1 MNYKFK
7 TKPYKHQLTALEKSW
22 NKENF
27 AYFMEMGTGKTK
39 VLIDNLAMLYDK
51 GKIDGALIIA
61 PKGVV
66 KTWYEQELPTHLP
79 NHIENVTVLWQPN
92 ITKTQR
98 EKLESLFEIETA
110 FHILIMNVE
119 SLSTDK
125 GVKFA
130 SKFINSHKTLMAID
144 ESTTIKTP
152 TAKRTKN
159 IIDIGKLAKY
169 RRIMT
174 GSPITKNPLDLY
186 TQCEFLDPWLL
197 DFSSYYA
204 FRNRYAEMKTMHIHG
219 RSIQVVDKFQNL
231 GELSET
237 VKQFSYRVLKE
248 DCLDLPDKIFI
259 KRHVSLTPDQ
269 KKIYEQMKKAAMAML
284 NGKMTT
290 TMTVLTQL
298 MRLHQITC
306 GHFIADDGSTQSV
319 DSNRLNELMNI
330 LEETEGKAIIWANYQ
345 LSVGEIIQRIIKE
358 YGPGSVVHYYGK
370 TLPEQRDYAIDAFQK
385 GKARFFVGTPATG
398 GYGLTPQEDRQDF
411 IRKFQNDPKCRFLIG
426 TPQTGGYGITL
437 TQANTVIYYS
447 NSYDLEKRLQSEDRA
462 HRIGQKKPVTYVD
475 LIAEDTVDEKI
486 VKALRDKINIAS
498 EVMGEELKDW
508 I

>member
-7 TKPYKHQLTALEKSW
+7 IKPYKHQLTALENSW
-22 NKENF
+22 NKETY

-39 VLIDNLAMLYDK
+39 VLIDNMSMLYDK
-51 GKIDGALIIA
+51 GKIDSALIIA

-79 NHIENVTVLWQPN
+79 KHIENVTVLWQSN
-92 ITKTQR
+92 INKKQQ

-110 FHILIMNVE
+110 LHILIMNVE
-119 SLSTDK
+119 ALSTEK

-130 SKFINSHKTLMAID
+130 KQFLNSHKTLMAID

-159 IIDIGKLAKY
+159 IIDLGKMAKY

-174 GSPITKNPLDLY
+174 GSPVTKNPLDLY
-186 TQCEFLDPWLL
+186 TQCEFLDPYLL
-197 DFSSYYA
+197 DFASYYA
-204 FRNRYAEMKTMHIHG
+204 FRNRYAEMRTMHLRG
-219 RSIQVVDKFQNL
+219 RSIQVVHAFQNL
-231 GELSET
+231 SELSD
-237 VKQFSYRVLKE
+237 KLNGFSYRVLKE
-248 DCLDLPDKIFI
+248 DCLDLPPKNFI
-259 KRHVSLTPDQ
+259 KRHITLTPDQ
-269 KKIYEQMKKAAMAML
+269 KKVYMQMKQQAISIL
-284 NGKMTT
+284 NGKVSS

-306 GHFIADDGSTQSV
+306 GHFTADDGSVQSV
-319 DSNRLNELMNI
+319 NSNRITELMNI

-345 LSVGEIIQRIIKE
+345 RDITQIVENIEKK
-358 YGPGSVVHYYGK
+358 YGPGSVV
-370 TLPEQRDYAIDAFQK
+370 DY
-385 GKARFFVGTPATG
+385 
-398 GYGLTPQEDRQDF
+398 YGLTPQDKRQDN
-411 IRKFQNDPKCRFLIG
+411 IRKFQNGDECRFLVG

-437 TQANTVIYYS
+437 TKANTVIYYS
-447 NSYDLEKRLQSEDRA
+447 NGYDLEKRLQSEDRA
-462 HRIGQKKPVTYVD
+462 HRIGQKKNVTYID
-475 LIAEDTVDEKI
+475 IICEDTVDEKI

-498 EVMGEELKDW
+498 EVLGEELKAW